1 MRATLEFRRKYRAK
15 VAIDP
20 ALKLVITD
28 AMILAELARWQLYGQ
43 VTETVEGYQLVA
55 EFRGKSGTYTL
66 PDEVQTVEMIT

>member
-1 MRATLEFRRKYRAK
+1 MRAKLEYKRRYRAT

-20 ALKLVITD
+20 SLKCVISD
-28 AMILAELARWQLYGQ
+28 AMVAAELARWQLHGQ